1 MADRA
6 PHPKMEEPEM
16 VHIARIVV
24 RNFKSFSENV
34 KLNFQQGFNVITG
47 PNGSGKS
54 NIIDAVQFVF
64 GELGSKR
71 MRVPD
76 LSGLIFDGA
85 EEDSLNNPQF
95 AQVTIYFDNSNRGL
109 AIDRKTVSVGRRI
122 DRQGNSK
129 YFLNGKRVSRRQ
141 LLDFLVMAGISPG
154 GYNIVL
160 QGTATRLSDLTPSE
174 RMIALEDLVG
184 ITEYDEKKAEAK
196 VRLTEAERKIEVASA
211 KSDEVRKRVN
221 ELERQRNDALSHRLL
236 TSEEQRLGAFKLSY
250 QIAQLETKIG
260 EIRGQISENQ
270 AEIEKLE
277 AEKTG
282 LVAERDA
289 AEERLEG
296 FTKEASQKGNTQLPL
311 LTSELVGK
319 RALRDSLQARL
330 SEIESR
336 KISLQNNI
344 ENKLKE
350 IEHSEIEKE
359 EKRERLRELS
369 QSETQLNA
377 DMVEKEAHLK
387 DLAEKISAIK
397 ETAESNQ
404 ARVEKLTEDLVPWQ
418 ESMSGIEIEI
428 NKHLVNSN
436 TFEAKIN
443 ELVQKKNDSTNT
455 MNSLASKIN
464 DYEALKVD
472 EAKKL
477 EGMLTTIEEQVKR
490 QKDLRSTIEGA
501 NSLAKDAE
509 LTITEFTAKRDL
521 WENVVTEE
529 KAQARIVE
537 MGEAGALKGYHG
549 PLRSLVKIDLKYQR
563 AARMAA
569 EGWVDAILVDDIKT
583 ALDCVERLK
592 QNKLGMTRFIPL
604 KDINPPEPFEE
615 VEGPNIEGYIP
626 NLIRY
631 DETYA
636 RAINLI
642 WGDTFIVKDRDTAVQ
657 LAQKGYRTVTLSGD
671 VFEADGGVIGGHYRR
686 PPDYSKL
693 IPSEESVTELSRTIR
708 TLRESLS
715 KRMSDLKLSGG
726 SLREFTGYI
735 DNFNGTIERI
745 EGQIKETNESIQRLE
760 RNIASLD
767 ENIKKVSEE
776 RDGELGLVETLHER
790 KNNTLQ
796 EIERV
801 KAEIATLRGLSK
813 PSDVAGLEVTCDTI
827 AREIVE
833 MRSRRAQL
841 LSEISVQTNLIDKYL
856 DLKTSDSERQV
867 EDWRK
872 TIESLDHEY
881 GECQSRLEED
891 ASSLAEL
898 QKVLDGVT
906 SEVEAT
912 SKILE
917 QHRKA
922 VRNIEQQIERLESR
936 RSGIEKRSM
945 TFKVEEEKYR
955 LQIEQKFEELARLGF
970 GDVLPIEDVDLN
982 HVERTLQRIRTEKA
996 SIGAIN
1002 QLAIQHYEEVVVSY
1016 KQLSIRINELE
1027 EEKGSILKFID
1038 EVEKEK
1044 TEHFMKAFNQVG
1056 ENFSNVFAKLTSGGD
1071 GRLELQRPED
1081 PFSGGVDLY
1090 VQFPSK
1096 PMRLVSGTS
1105 GGERSVAA
1113 ICYLLAIQR
1122 FLKSPFYL
1130 FDEIDAHLDD
1140 INTAR
1145 LADVLKENALES
1157 QFIIVSLKDVIIHN
1171 ADKIYGVFA
1180 QGGRSRVIS
1189 LPMKVEVAV

>member
-1 MADRA
+1 
-6 PHPKMEEPEM
+6 M

-24 RNFKSFSENV
+24 RNFKSFSDNV

-85 EEDSLNNPQF
+85 EDDSLNNPQF

-174 RMIALEDLVG
+174 RMVALEDLVG

-196 VRLTEAERKIEVASA
+196 VRLAEAERKIEVASA

-250 QIAQLETKIG
+250 QIAQLETRTK
-260 EIRGQISENQ
+260 EIRRQISENQ

-311 LTSELVGK
+311 LTSELIGK

-330 SEIESR
+330 REIESR

-350 IEHSEIEKE
+350 IGRSEVEKE

-369 QSETQLNA
+369 QNEAQLNA
-377 DMVEKEAHLK
+377 DVMEKEAHLK
-387 DLAEKISAIK
+387 ELAEKISEIK

-404 ARVEKLTEDLVPWQ
+404 VKVEKLTEDLVPWQ
-418 ESMSGIEIEI
+418 ESLSGIEIEI
-428 NKHLVNSN
+428 NKHLINSN
-436 TFEAKIN
+436 ALEAKIN

-477 EGMLTTIEEQVKR
+477 EGMLTNIEEQVKR
-490 QKDLRSTIEGA
+490 QKNLRSTIEGA

-521 WENVVTEE
+521 WESVVTEE

-569 EGWVDAILVDDIKT
+569 EGWIDAILVDDIKT

-604 KDINPPEPFEE
+604 KDINPPEPLEE

-631 DETYA
+631 EEAYA

-642 WGDTFIVKDRDTAVQ
+642 WGDTFIVKDRDSAVQ
-657 LAQKGYRTVTLSGD
+657 LAQKGYRAVTLSGD

-693 IPSEESVTELSRTIR
+693 IPSEESVTELSRTIK

-726 SLREFTGYI
+726 SLREFTGYM
-735 DNFNGTIERI
+735 DAFNKTIERI

-767 ENIKKVSEE
+767 ENINKVTEE
-776 RDGELGLVETLHER
+776 RDKELSLAESLRER
-790 KNNTLQ
+790 KKNTLQ

-801 KAEIATLRGLSK
+801 KAEIAELRELK
-813 PSDVAGLEVTCDTI
+813 PSDVAGLEVSCDTI
-827 AREIVE
+827 SREIAE
-833 MRSRRAQL
+833 RRSRRAQL
-841 LSEISVQTNLIDKYL
+841 QSEISVQTSLIDKYL
-856 DLKTSDSERQV
+856 DLKTSDSESQV

-872 TIESLDHEY
+872 TIESLDYEY
-881 GECQSRLEED
+881 GECQLKLEEE
-891 ASSLAEL
+891 ASRLAEL
-898 QKVLDGVT
+898 QKVLDSVT

-912 SKILE
+912 SRILE

-922 VRNIEQQIERLESR
+922 VRNIEQQIGRLENR

-945 TFKVEEEKYR
+945 TFNVEEEKYR
-955 LQIEQKFEELARLGF
+955 LQIEQKFEELTRLGF
-970 GDVLPIEDVDLN
+970 DGVLPIEGIDLN

-1016 KQLSIRINELE
+1016 KQLSVRINELE

-1090 VQFPSK
+1090 VQFPAK